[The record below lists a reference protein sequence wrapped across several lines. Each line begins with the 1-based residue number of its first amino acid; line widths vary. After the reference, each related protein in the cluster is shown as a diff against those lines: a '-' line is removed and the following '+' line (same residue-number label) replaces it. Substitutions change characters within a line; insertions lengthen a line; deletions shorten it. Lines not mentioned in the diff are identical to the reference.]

1 MNKNNQTPLVTNK
14 TLLLTSVVAL
24 LIATL
29 LYFVVV
35 LPAEYNKDPTGLG
48 EKLGLMVLSKTEPQ
62 QMTNADSISK
72 DTLVTLSD
80 KKTFSFRKDEQSI
93 TVPPQRG
100 IEYKFNVLQFE
111 NLIYEWKTLDGS
123 DIYFDFHG
131 EPQGDTTGYF
141 ESYSIATTNQMKGTA
156 TVPFNGS
163 HGWYWKNTTD
173 KAVTIVLKT
182 SGNYL
187 VIGLK

>member
-1 MNKNNQTPLVTNK
+1 
-14 TLLLTSVVAL
+14 
-24 LIATL
+24 L

-48 EKLGLMVLSKTEPQ
+48 GKLGLTVLSETEPQ
-62 QMTNADSISK
+62 QITTADSISK
-72 DTLVTLSD
+72 DEPVIPSD
-80 KKTFSFRKDEQSI
+80 KNTFTYREDEQSI

-100 IEYKFNVLQFE
+100 IEYKFNVMKFE

-123 DIYFDFHG
+123 NIYFDFHG

-173 KAVTIVLKT
+173 KEITIVLKT